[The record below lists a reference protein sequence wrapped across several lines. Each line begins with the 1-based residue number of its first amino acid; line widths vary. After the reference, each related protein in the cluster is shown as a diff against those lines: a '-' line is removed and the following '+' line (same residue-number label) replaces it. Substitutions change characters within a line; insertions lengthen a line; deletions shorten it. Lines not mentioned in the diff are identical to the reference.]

1 MLVGP
6 IVLHFDC
13 AWNNK
18 FPITKTQ
25 ISLVCVCLSSWRV
38 TDEVLF
44 LKLYVQMV
52 NFEAHFVDERFMQ
65 LFDNDVVDDMAM
77 GLAIQYQD

>member
-1 MLVGP
+1 M
-6 IVLHFDC
+6 
-13 AWNNK
+13 K
-18 FPITKTQ
+18 FF
-25 ISLVCVCLSSWRV
+25 
-38 TDEVLF
+38 F

-52 NFEAHFVDERFMQ
+52 KFEAHFVDERFMQ